1 MMQRVVD
8 LGVSYDGALYAGA
21 TSRSG
26 EEAMGPCRA
35 SVVQARVVMK
45 QQQKRPMGLAGEGSG
60 RFVHWA

>member
-1 MMQRVVD
+1 MQRVVD
-8 LGVSYDGALYAGA
+8 LGVSCDGAMHAGA
-21 TSRSG
+21 TGKWG

-35 SVVQARVVMK
+35 RVVQARVVMK